1 VTENIKQAVPFF
13 GVRDMQ
19 RSFRFYVDLLGFRN
33 RWEWVDEGR
42 LRWCWLERGG
52 AALMLQEWKD
62 ANVPTTPVGVGVS
75 INFVCEDAVALYH
88 EFREKGLDPS
98 RPFVGNHMWVTKLTD
113 PEGYVLDFES
123 PTDAPEESVY
133 NPASS

>member
-1 VTENIKQAVPFF
+1 MTENIKQAVQFF

-75 INFVCEDAVALYH
+75 INFVC
-88 EFREKGLDPS
+88 
-98 RPFVGNHMWVTKLTD
+98 
-113 PEGYVLDFES
+113 
-123 PTDAPEESVY
+123 
-133 NPASS
+133 